1 MASTRTKV
9 SLDTRKL
16 DKLSKYAA
24 KNTEQIVWDEVN
36 EIVDDMN
43 ASWSPSSPSV
53 PGQPPAVVS
62 GNLRDSISA
71 RQTTKGD
78 KPAVMIEVKAH
89 YASFLEFG
97 TARMSRRPFIRPA
110 MFRAEQRYPNKFKR
124 ITEE

>member
-1 MASTRTKV
+1 MASTRTKI

-16 DKLSKYAA
+16 DHLSKYAA
-24 KNTEQIVWDEVN
+24 KNTEQVVWDEVN
-36 EIVDDMN
+36 AIIDDIDS
-43 ASWSPSSPSV
+43 SWSPSSPSA

-62 GNLRDSISA
+62 GNLRDSITA

-97 TARMSRRPFIRPA
+97 TSRMASRPFIRPA
-110 MFRAEQRYPNKFKR
+110 MFRAEQRYPNQFKR
-124 ITEE
+124 ITED